1 MKTSLQG
8 SAGSRKMANWPKWFR
23 YILFISVLLIISQSQ
38 LLAQEDISA
47 GKGKSRAVSEWFKI
61 IQEKTE
67 YRFFYSDDIAGL
79 DEKIVLLTKIKN
91 IEDII
96 TELKEKTSLDFK
108 MLENKLIVV
117 VLTNT
122 TLQPIVVKGRVTSP
136 EEPEGLPGVNVFVKG
151 SSDGTITDFD
161 GRYTLKVSD
170 KYDILVC
177 SFIGYAKQEIPVNG
191 RTAINILLESNTE
204 SIEEV
209 IVTALNI
216 SRDKS
221 SLGYSITQVDNEELS
236 TVKQNNPINS
246 LAGKVAGLQISGSPS
261 GVDGSSRVVLRGI
274 SSLSG
279 GNRPLIVID
288 GIPVSGGTYG
298 GANEWGGTDK
308 GDALSDINPDDIES
322 MSVLKGAGA
331 AAIYG
336 SRAANGVILI
346 TTKKGKNRKG
356 LGISFNTSFMLDNP
370 MVYPDLQNEYGQG
383 AYGRYPTEVKD
394 DMDVIKGEEP
404 WIWSW
409 GSKMDGSQ
417 KEDWLGN
424 MVTYESQPNYFK
436 EFYRTGM
443 NLINTLAFDGGS
455 EKTTFRASITQQ
467 NGRGMYPTNDL
478 SKQTFNIHGS
488 TKFNERIELNAKITY
503 IHNKV
508 DNRPYLAEDPAN
520 ASWALGALPRNV
532 VLQTVKDYSEDA
544 NGNEQWAWDRTVSNP
559 YWTMNNKKNN
569 DEKHRMQS
577 LVALKFNFTDNLNL
591 LVRTGLDLTNRKAK
605 EYAAMGSYNAYS
617 YQGFMNQS
625 FSSEYEW
632 NNDFLLAYD
641 NQIAEDFRI
650 NLSLGGNHRYNQWSS
665 IGQNGSEWKIAD
677 FYHISNVNNFST
689 WESSG
694 EKEILSLYGLGTFS
708 FKSYLYL
715 DLTYRN
721 DWSSTLPTDNNNYSF
736 YSGNLS
742 FLFSDAFNLGSD
754 FFTKG
759 KIRASVAQV
768 GNDAGPYQ
776 TTNYYSVSQSNQPY
790 PMGSM
795 SGQLA
800 FEDFKPEITNSWE
813 VGADLNF
820 FKNRLGLDIAYY
832 DATTKNQ
839 IMNVELA
846 PSTGFNSRKINAGEV
861 RNYGYEV
868 LITGS
873 AIESGDFNWDLSLNF
888 SRNRNEVISLT
899 EGVDRRILL
908 EAVTGFAFVE
918 LRKGEPFG
926 SIYGTDYA
934 RNEQGQKL
942 IDDSGNP
949 VKGEYKK
956 LGDINPDLTGGL
968 SNNLKYKNLNLKF
981 LVDFQLGG
989 EFYSSSRLYHD
1000 LFGTSNKSLKGRDE
1014 WYATHE
1020 GPIYSDP
1027 IAGVVPKGYVEDGVN
1042 VNTGEANDIAV
1053 QPMYRSVNIIYF
1065 QKIVSDYIVD
1075 ATNVRL
1081 RELSLGYTLPQ
1092 KWMDKSFFTKVN
1104 IAFIA
1109 RNLFFFYN
1117 ASGDYDP
1124 ESGFNS
1130 GSIGNAFELNPMPSA
1145 RSYGFNLSLNF

>member
-1 MKTSLQG
+1 MEKTARDFSNNG
-8 SAGSRKMANWPKWFR
+8 KKANWPEWCR
-23 YILFISVLLIISQSQ
+23 YILFIPIFLVITHTQ
-38 LLAQEDISA
+38 LLAQEDIPTA
-47 GKGKSRAVSEWFKI
+47 KGKSQTVSEWFKI
-61 IQEKTE
+61 IQNKTE
-67 YRFFYSDDIAGL
+67 YRFFYNDDIDGL
-79 DEKIVLLTKIKN
+79 DEKIVLNAKINN
-91 IEDII
+91 IEEVLK
-96 TELKEKTSLDFK
+96 ELKNKTTLNFK
-108 MLENKLIVV
+108 ILENRLIVV
-117 VLTNT
+117 VPSIATP
-122 TLQPIVVKGRVTSP
+122 QPIVVTGNVTSP
-136 EEPEGLPGVNVFVKG
+136 QELEGLPSVNVYVKG
-151 SSDGTITDFD
+151 TTHGTTTDIN
-161 GRYTLKVSD
+161 GKYTLKVSD

-177 SFIGYAKQEIPVNG
+177 SFIGYEKQEIPING
-191 RTAINILLESNTE
+191 RTTIDIVLASNMET
-204 SIEEV
+204 IGDVV
-209 IVTALNI
+209 ITALNI

-221 SLGYSITQVDNEELS
+221 SLGYSMTKVDNEELS
-236 TVKQNNPINS
+236 TVKLSNPINS

-261 GVDGSSRVVLRGI
+261 GIDGSSRVVLRGI

-279 GNRPLIVID
+279 SNRPLIVID

-298 GANEWGGTDK
+298 GASEWGGTDK
-308 GDALSDINPDDIES
+308 GDALSDINPDNIES

-336 SRAANGVILI
+336 SRGANGVILI
-346 TTKKGKNRKG
+346 TTKKGGNRKG
-356 LGISFNTSFMLDNP
+356 LGISFSKSFMLDNP

-383 AYGRYPTEVKD
+383 AYGRYPTEVKG
-394 DMDVIKGEEP
+394 DMGDIKGEEP

-436 EFYRTGM
+436 EFYRTGA
-443 NLINTLAFDGGS
+443 NLINTLAFDGGG
-455 EKTTFRASITQQ
+455 EKTTFRASITLQ

-488 TKFNERIELNAKITY
+488 TKFSERIELDAKITY

-520 ASWALGALPRNV
+520 AGWSLGALPRNV
-532 VLQTVKDYSEDA
+532 VLQTVEDNAEDA
-544 NGNEQWAWDRTVSNP
+544 NGDEQWAWDRTVSNP

-569 DEKHRMQS
+569 DEKHRIQS
-577 LVALKFNFTDNLNL
+577 LVSLKFTFTDKLNL
-591 LVRTGLDLTNRKAK
+591 FVRTGLDLTNRKAK
-605 EYAAMGSYNAYS
+605 EYAAMGSYNAS
-617 YQGFMNQS
+617 AFKGFMNQS
-625 FSSEYEW
+625 YNSNNEW
-632 NNDFLLAYD
+632 NNDFLLSYK
-641 NQIAEDFRI
+641 NPISEDFRL
-650 NLSLGGNHRYNQWSS
+650 NLSLGGNHRYEQWSG
-665 IGQNGSEWKIAD
+665 IGQNGSDWKVPD

-689 WESSG
+689 WEFEG
-694 EKEILSLYGLGTFS
+694 EKEVISLYGLGTFS

-721 DWSSTLPTDNNNYSF
+721 DWSSTLPTNNNNYSF

-742 FLFSDAFNLGSD
+742 FLFSNVLNIDSD

-759 KIRASVAQV
+759 KIRASIAQV
-768 GNDAGPYQ
+768 GNDASAYQ
-776 TTNYYSVSQSNQPY
+776 TMNYYSVSQTNFPY
-790 PMGSM
+790 PIGSM

-813 VGADLNF
+813 VGTNLGF
-820 FKNRLGLDIAYY
+820 FKNRLGFDIAYY

-846 PSTGFNSRKINAGEV
+846 PSTGFHSRKINAGEV

-868 LITGS
+868 LITGM
-873 AIESGDFNWDLSLNF
+873 AVSGKEFNWDISLNF
-888 SRNRNEVISLT
+888 SKNINNVVSLT
-899 EGVDRRILL
+899 EGVERRVLL

-926 SIYGTDYA
+926 SIYGYDYA

-942 IDDSGNP
+942 IDDYGNAIQ
-949 VKGEYKK
+949 GEYIK
-956 LGDINPDLTGGL
+956 LGDINPDLIGGL
-968 SNNLKYKNLNLKF
+968 SNNIKYKSLNLRF
-981 LVDFQLGG
+981 LIDFQLGG

-1000 LFGTSNKSLKGRDE
+1000 LFGTSNKSLEGRDE

-1020 GPIYSDP
+1020 GLIYSEP
-1027 IAGVVPKGYVEDGVN
+1027 KPGVVPKGYLEDGVN
-1042 VNTGEANDIAV
+1042 VNTGETNDIPI
-1053 QPMYRSVNIIYF
+1053 QPMYRNVNVIYF
-1065 QKIVSDYIVD
+1065 QKIVSDYIMD

-1092 KWMDKSFFTKVN
+1092 KWFDKSFFTKVSVS
-1104 IAFIA
+1104 FIA

-1145 RSYGFNLSLNF
+1145 RSYGFNLSLNY